1 MTSHKVL
8 GIIPARGGSKGI
20 PKKNIYKIN
29 NKPLIAYTINEA
41 KKSKFLKDVIVSTE
55 DSEIEKI
62 SKKFHAQVL
71 KRPKKLST
79 DNTPTNSVI
88 INVIK
93 QLETKGDIEFDA
105 IVLLQPTSPLRTV
118 NDIDNSIKIFS
129 KNKCDSVMS
138 VTKVHHPPHWTYS
151 INKKGTLTKFLKSKT
166 RVFRRQDSPILYQLN
181 GAILIA
187 TKEFFL
193 KKKEIGHNTIPYI
206 MPQERS
212 IDIDNFYDLKIA
224 SLILKNKS
232 YF

>member
-1 MTSHKVL
+1 MKNYKIIS
-8 GIIPARGGSKGI
+8 IIPARGGSKGI

-41 KKSKFLKDVIVSTE
+41 KKSKFFKDVIVSTE

-93 QLETKGDIEFDA
+93 QLETKGNIEFDA
-105 IVLLQPTSPLRTV
+105 IAILQPTSPLRTV
-118 NDIDNSIKIFS
+118 NDIDNSIKIFL

-138 VTKVHHPPHWTYS
+138 VTKVHHPPHWIYS
-151 INKKGTLTKFLKSKT
+151 INKRTLTKFLKSKT
-166 RVFRRQDSPILYQLN
+166 RIFRRQDSPTLYQLN

-193 KKKEIGHNTIPYI
+193 KKKEIGNNTIPYI

-212 IDIDNFYDLKIA
+212 IDIDSFYDLKIA
-224 SLILKNKS
+224 SLILKNKR

>member
-1 MTSHKVL
+1 MKNYKIIS
-8 GIIPARGGSKGI
+8 IIPARGGSKGI

-41 KKSKFLKDVIVSTE
+41 KKSKFFKDVIVSTE

-62 SKKFHAQVL
+62 SKKLHAQVL

-88 INVIK
+88 INAIK

-118 NDIDNSIKIFS
+118 DDIDNSIKIFL

-138 VTKVHHPPHWTYS
+138 VTEVHHPPHWIYS
-151 INKKGTLTKFLKSKT
+151 INKKGTLAKFLKSKT
-166 RVFRRQDSPILYQLN
+166 RIFRRQDSPKLYQLN

-193 KKKEIGHNTIPYI
+193 KKKEIGNNTIPYI

-224 SLILKNKS
+224 SLILKNKR